1 MITQKEVKKY
11 LDYNP
16 DTGLFKW
23 KIRTGK
29 RNKVGKITGRCID
42 YYGYRV
48 IGLNKKRYKAS
59 RLAWL
64 YIYGKFPIYNIDHIN
79 RIRDDDRIINLRD
92 VNQTVNRINS
102 RIRKD
107 NKSGKIGVSWCKLRK
122 KWRAQITINKK
133 LIDLY
138 YFENLD
144 EAIKI
149 RRKAEIKYGFNL
161 INNL

>member
-16 DTGLFKW
+16 DTGVFKW
-23 KIRTGK
+23 KVRTGK
-29 RNKVGKITGRCID
+29 RNKIGSIIKCKN
-42 YYGYRV
+42 YYGYIV
-48 IGLNKKRYKAS
+48 IRINKKLYKAS

-64 YIYGKFPIYNIDHIN
+64 YMYGCFPKYNIDHIN
-79 RIRDDDRIINLRD
+79 RIRDDDKLCNLRD